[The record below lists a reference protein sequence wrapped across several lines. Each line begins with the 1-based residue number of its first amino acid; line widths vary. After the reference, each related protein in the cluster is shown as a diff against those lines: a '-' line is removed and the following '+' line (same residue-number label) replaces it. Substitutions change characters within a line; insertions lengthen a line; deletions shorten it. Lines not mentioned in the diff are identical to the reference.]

1 MAQVF
6 VKPRVAGEKV
16 PLEPGANEAGGRRH
30 LKPEGEMRPDCPWW
44 HRMVFDGSAVMVAD
58 GSVTTISTDVKES
71 KAPSRAA
78 KAGDQ

>member
-16 PLEPGANEAGGRRH
+16 PLEPGANEGGRRH

-44 HRMVFDGSAVMVAD
+44 HRMVFDGSAVMGDVA
-58 GSVTTISTDVKES
+58 KES
-71 KAPSRAA
+71 KAK